1 MTRKTAREIAV
12 ELCFAAAANDCATDE
27 LLNSFFEREHYET
40 LAAENELFEKLPD
53 KKQMAYIR
61 TLTTLS
67 REKAEELD
75 ATIERYSRG
84 WKTQRISRTARAILR
99 IALCEIL
106 YLEEIPAAVAINEAV
121 ELDKKYD
128 EAETVA
134 FVNGVLGGFMR
145 AERGLDIVPEAAEP
159 VGENDPEGEEQ
170 Q

>member
-12 ELCFAAAANDCATDE
+12 ELCFAAAASDMDTQE
-27 LLNSFFEREHYET
+27 LLDAFFAEEHYAT
-40 LAAENELFEKLPD
+40 LLSENELFSEKPD

-61 TLTTLS
+61 TLVALS
-67 REKAEELD
+67 RDKASELD
-75 ATIERYSRG
+75 AAIERYAKG

-106 YLEEIPAAVAINEAV
+106 YMEDIPAAVAINEAV

-145 AERGLDIVPEAAEP
+145 GEMGAQEAPAS
-159 VGENDPEGEEQ
+159 EGAAASGVQE
-170 Q
+170 